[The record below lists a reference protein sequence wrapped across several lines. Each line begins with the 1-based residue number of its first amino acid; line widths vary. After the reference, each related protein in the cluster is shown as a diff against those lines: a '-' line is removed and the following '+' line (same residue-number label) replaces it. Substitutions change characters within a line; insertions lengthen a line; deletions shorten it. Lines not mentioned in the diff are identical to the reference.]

1 MQIKA
6 NKMEKIKSLFL
17 TIQSERNKEKISLN
31 KAIERASICLN
42 LKKESARNYYYKS
55 LKFLRENPMYAKSLG
70 IDLNNFIKKDFEK
83 FEEENKAQI
92 YSLISKNLEKGISV
106 RQSCMELANN
116 DATKMLRYQNKYRNM
131 KKQFEKQGKLEPVKH
146 EKVISIT
153 KAKTQLNKKITDSE
167 INALFMGLIR
177 IIKKS
182 AIESVNSE
190 LKSECEF
197 ATQNFRQSIID
208 LNQKEVELKKVY
220 KLNQELNLK
229 IENQKKQI
237 CLLLEKLSQRKL
249 SSLEKK
255 SNEKYLKLKNF
266 GKTDKNDNIL

>member
-1 MQIKA
+1 MDKV
-6 NKMEKIKSLFL
+6 NKLEKIKALFL
-17 TIQSERNKEKISLN
+17 IIEKEKDKISLN
-31 KAIERASICLN
+31 KAIEKAAVSLN

-55 LKFLRENPMYAKSLG
+55 LKFLRQNPMCANSLG
-70 IDLNNFIKKDFEK
+70 VNLDKFTKKKFEK
-83 FEEENKAQI
+83 FDNDKKEHI
-92 YSLISKNLEKGISV
+92 YTVISNNLKKGISV

-131 KKQFEKQGKLEPVKH
+131 KKQLESKGFDKINNK
-146 EKVISIT
+146 ENVINIT
-153 KAKTQLNKKITDSE
+153 KAKTKLNKKISDSE
-167 INALFMGLIR
+167 INALFMGLLR

-208 LNQKEVELKKVY
+208 LNQKEMELKKVY
-220 KLNQELNLK
+220 KLNEELNLK